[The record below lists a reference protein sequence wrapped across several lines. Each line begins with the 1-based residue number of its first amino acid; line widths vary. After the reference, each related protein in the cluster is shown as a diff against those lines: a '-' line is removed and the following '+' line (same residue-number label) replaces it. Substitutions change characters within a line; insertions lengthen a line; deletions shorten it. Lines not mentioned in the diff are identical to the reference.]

1 MQIYITDNTQS
12 ESEVSRWILQEL
24 ENFIKCK
31 NAKIKEIL
39 RLTPNGQICFKTT
52 SFPGEKINRRC
63 YSTRKLKRSE
73 LMIRED

>member
-12 ESEVSRWILQEL
+12 EVSKWILQEL

-31 NAKIKEIL
+31 NAKIKE
-39 RLTPNGQICFKTT
+39 LTPNGQICLKTT

-63 YSTRKLKRSE
+63 YSKRKLKRSE